1 MTRPEFAPRTGGR
14 DPSPTEP
21 LHSRLYRTGGLARW
35 NADGTVQYLG
45 RTDSQVKLRGFLVER
60 GRRDQGGHR
69 EARLRAAL
77 MNQGNHDAHHQSK
90 RSKLE
95 LRAQP
100 AYLIASQV

>member
-1 MTRPEFAPRTGGR
+1 MAWPGGTPTAPSST
-14 DPSPTEP
+14 SAAPT
-21 LHSRLYRTGGLARW
+21 AR
-35 NADGTVQYLG
+35 
-45 RTDSQVKLRGFLVER
+45 VKLRGFLVER

-77 MNQGNHDAHHQSK
+77 MDQGNHDAHHQSK

-100 AYLIASQV
+100 AYLIASQE